1 MLRSLREFE
10 AIRHDRTSLFLLLS
24 LTGMLLVLI
33 LAGGSIIYLHRS
45 ASHRREMTRLNQTLA
60 DANQSLQELTLTDPL
75 TTTITAIWLATRC
88 SSRWA
93 RSCAVP
99 PEAPTP

>member
-1 MLRSLREFE
+1 
-10 AIRHDRTSLFLLLS
+10 
-24 LTGMLLVLI
+24 
-33 LAGGSIIYLHRS
+33 
-45 ASHRREMTRLNQTLA
+45 MTRLNQTLA
-60 DANQSLQELTLTDPL
+60 EANQSLQELTLTDPL